1 MPALSTV
8 RVALEVM
15 AQRAPVALEVGGRP
29 AEVRGIRETRRAR
42 VASLAWEDSPE
53 EQGELALEG
62 RAERRAATREQGLL
76 GAACRS
82 SPVPS
87 RRPTAAT

>member
-8 RVALEVM
+8 RVALEV
-15 AQRAPVALEVGGRP
+15 GGRP
-29 AEVRGIRETRRAR
+29 VEVRGIRETRRAR
-42 VASLAWEDSPE
+42 VAPLARQDLPE
-53 EQGELALEG
+53 EQGELALRTPGVLEG
-62 RAERRAATREQGLL
+62 RAEQGAATREQALL
-76 GAACRS
+76 RAARGS